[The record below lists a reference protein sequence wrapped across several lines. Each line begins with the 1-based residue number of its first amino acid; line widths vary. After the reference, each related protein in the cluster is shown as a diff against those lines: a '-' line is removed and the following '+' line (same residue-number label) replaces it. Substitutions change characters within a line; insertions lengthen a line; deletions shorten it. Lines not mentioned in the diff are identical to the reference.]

1 LANDPRDLD
10 EVVALGEGSTEGPS
24 LGVGVLNQ
32 SAEAEAPNN
41 IALAQQIRAWFAE
54 AWGHPMW
61 EKYRRDADEDM
72 GFYIGGDGQW
82 SYDGSLEDLNRIKK
96 LKKAHVSINHVQS
109 VVDVLTGFERQN
121 RYDLKA
127 SPMGDEDVDQANLF
141 SMLMKHE
148 QDKLDAPSVLSECFE
163 NGTIQGA
170 SCVFVGIDWSY
181 DPLFGDI
188 LIELLVPG
196 QDVLW
201 DPTVKKLDFSDGR
214 FVFRWRHATLEDL
227 CATYPEHAA
236 KLRAEV
242 EALDQ
247 GVRDTTVAGPPEV
260 LQQFDRKDGYGGV
273 LSHPLEAHGLQQ
285 MFYSGTEKKLMVVEC
300 WYRDFEEVAVVA
312 DKESGRIW
320 EIEKKKG
327 GPDPWTVAK
336 QTAAQDDERL
346 TAIRRKRRKIRM
358 ALCVPATYRVLEED
372 DSPYDNDSQHFPF
385 AAYIAKK
392 KQDVMYGVVRN
403 LKDPQ
408 RVENH
413 RESQALDILSRFGNI
428 RRIATENTLANPR
441 ELDDQWS
448 SKTLWVKS
456 GAQPPGWDVPPMGE
470 ILKAL
475 FTTGDRGK
483 LSVREVSGINTDL
496 LGIKGDDASGI
507 AIARRQAQGQTIS
520 TVFFD
525 NYRQMKRN
533 FGRRLAKRIQQV
545 YSYEK
550 TVRLTSPTGEGDIVL
565 KVNPAENKKRDEQG
579 RLQEAGSLGMREQEG
594 NEPGL
599 SRPKVLRDVSSLDY
613 DILIAETPATPT
625 MRSMALLALL
635 EIIGKVPGIAPAL
648 MDIIVDLSDIP
659 DRDRVKQR
667 VMAMMKAQGL
677 IPPEPGDTPPGQP
690 GPGGPPPGGGP
701 SGTPPPDA
709 APGPSGGSL
718 GPPPGAPAGGPLPM
732 AGPGGQP
739 SGTPPMPVNP

>member
-1 LANDPRDLD
+1 MAKDRGLEQMADAEFSSP
-10 EVVALGEGSTEGPS
+10 TGPS
-24 LGVGVLNQ
+24 AGVGVLNQ
-32 SAEAEAPNN
+32 SAEIEAPNN
-41 IALAQQIRAWFAE
+41 IALARQIRSWFAE

-61 EKYRRDADEDM
+61 DKYRREAEEDM

-82 SYDGSLEDLNRIKK
+82 SMNGSLEDLARIKK
-96 LKKAHVSINHVQS
+96 DRRAHVSINHVQS

-127 SPMGDEDVDQANLF
+127 APMGDEDVDQANLF

-148 QDKLDAPSVLSECFE
+148 QDKLDAASVLSECFE

-170 SCVFVGIDWSY
+170 SCVFVGVDYSY

-188 LIELLVPG
+188 LIELLMPG
-196 QDVLW
+196 VDVLW
-201 DPTVKKLDFSDGR
+201 DPMVKKLDFSDGR
-214 FVFRWRHATLEDL
+214 YIFRWRYAALEDM
-227 CATYPEHAA
+227 CASYPEHAA
-236 KLRAEV
+236 LLRAEV
-242 EALDQ
+242 EALDT
-247 GVRDTTVAGPPEV
+247 RRTDTTMSGPPEV

-273 LSHPLEAHGLQQ
+273 LSHPLEAHGLDT
-285 MFYSGTEKKLMVVEC
+285 MFYSGTEQKLMVVEC
-300 WYRDFEEVAVVA
+300 WYRDYEDVAVVA
-312 DKESGRIW
+312 DKESGKIW
-320 EIEKKKG
+320 EIEKKED
-327 GPDPWTVAK
+327 GPDPWRVAK
-336 QTAAQDDERL
+336 ETAAEDPDRL

-372 DSPYDNDSQHFPF
+372 DTPYDNDSQHYPF

-392 KQDVMYGVVRN
+392 KQDTMYGVVRN

-408 RVENH
+408 RIENH
-413 RESQALDILSRFGNI
+413 RESQALDMLARFGNL
-428 RRIATENTLANPR
+428 RRIATENTFVNPK

-448 SKTLWVKS
+448 SKTLWIKS
-456 GAQPPGWDVPPMGE
+456 GAQPPGWDVPPLGE
-470 ILKAL
+470 LLKAL

-483 LSVREVSGINTDL
+483 MSVREVSGINTDL
-496 LGIKGDDASGI
+496 LGVKGDDSSGI

-565 KVNPAENKKRDEQG
+565 KVNPAENKRRDPEG

-594 NEPGL
+594 ANVGL
-599 SRPKVLRDVSSLDY
+599 SKPKVLRDVSSLDY
-613 DILIAETPATPT
+613 DILIAETPATPS

-677 IPPEPGDTPPGQP
+677 IPPEPGEMPPGAPGAPP
-690 GPGGPPPGGGP
+690 GPGGAP
-701 SGTPPPDA
+701 SGTPPPE
-709 APGPSGGSL
+709 GGGGGAL
-718 GPPPGAPAGGPLPM
+718 GPPPGAPAAGPLPM
-732 AGPGGQP
+732 AGPGGGP
-739 SGTPPMPVNP
+739 SGAPPPMPVNP

>member
-1 LANDPRDLD
+1 MTTDRGLQQMADAAVGATD
-10 EVVALGEGSTEGPS
+10 GPS

-32 SAEAEAPNN
+32 SAGFEAPNN
-41 IALAQQIRAWFAE
+41 LALAQQIRAWFAE

-61 EKYRRDADEDM
+61 AGYRRESEEDM
-72 GFYIGGDGQW
+72 GFYIGGDAQW
-82 SYDGSLEDLNRIKK
+82 SIDGSLEDLTRIKRDRR
-96 LKKAHVSINHVQS
+96 AHVSINHVQS

-127 SPMGDEDVDQANLF
+127 APMGDEDVDQANLF

-148 QDKLDAPSVLSECFE
+148 QDKLDAASVLSECFE

-170 SCVFVGIDWSY
+170 SCVFIGVDYSY

-188 LIELLVPG
+188 LIELLMPG
-196 QDVLW
+196 VDVLW
-201 DPTVKKLDFSDGR
+201 DPMVKKLDFSDGR
-214 FVFRWRHATLEDL
+214 FIFRWRHATLEDL

-242 EALDQ
+242 EALDSTRQ
-247 GVRDTTVAGPPEV
+247 DTTLTGPSEP

-273 LSHPLEAHGLQQ
+273 LSHPLEAHGLDTL
-285 MFYSGTEKKLMVVEC
+285 FYSGTEKKLMVVEC
-300 WYRDFEEVAVVA
+300 WYRDYEDVAVVA
-312 DKESGRIW
+312 DKESGKIW
-320 EIEKKKG
+320 EIEKKED
-327 GPDPWTVAK
+327 GPDPWRVARD
-336 QTAAQDDERL
+336 TAAEDPERL

-372 DSPYDNDSQHFPF
+372 DTPYDNDSQHYPF

-413 RESQALDILSRFGNI
+413 RESQALDVLARFGNL
-428 RRIATENTLANPR
+428 RRIATENTFVNPK

-448 SKTLWVKS
+448 AKTLWIKN
-456 GAQPPGWDVPPMGE
+456 GAQPPAWDVPPLGE
-470 ILKAL
+470 LLKAL

-483 LSVREVSGINTDL
+483 MSVREVSGINTDL
-496 LGIKGDDASGI
+496 LGVKGDDSSGI

-565 KVNPAENKKRDEQG
+565 KVNPAENKKRDPEG
-579 RLQEAGSLGMREQEG
+579 RLQEAGALGMREQEG
-594 NEPGL
+594 AATGL

-613 DILIAETPATPT
+613 DILIAETPATPS

-677 IPPEPGDTPPGQP
+677 IPPEPGDMPPGAPGTPP
-690 GPGGPPPGGGP
+690 GPGGAP
-701 SGTPPPDA
+701 SGTPPPE
-709 APGPSGGSL
+709 PGGGAL
-718 GPPPGAPAGGPLPM
+718 GPPPGVPAAGPLPM
-732 AGPGGQP
+732 AGPGGGP
-739 SGTPPMPVNP
+739 SGAPPPMPVNP

>member
-1 LANDPRDLD
+1 MADSRDLD
-10 EVVALGEGSTEGPS
+10 EVVALGEGSTEGPG

-32 SAEAEAPNN
+32 SAAVEAPNN
-41 IALAQQIRAWFAE
+41 IALAQQVRAWFAE
-54 AWGHPMW
+54 AWGHPLW
-61 EKYRRDADEDM
+61 EKYRRESEEDM

-82 SYDGSLEDLNRIKK
+82 SIDGSLADLTRIKK
-96 LKKAHVSINHVQS
+96 MQKAHVSINHVQS

-127 SPMGDEDVDQANLF
+127 APMGDEDVEQANLF

-148 QDKLDAPSVLSECFE
+148 QDKLDAASVLSECFE

-196 QDVLW
+196 VDVLW
-201 DPTVKKLDFSDGR
+201 DPMCKKLDFSDGR
-214 FVFRWRHATLEDL
+214 FIFRWRYATLEDL
-227 CATYPEHAA
+227 EATYPEHAA
-236 KLRAEV
+236 KLKAEV

-247 GVRDTTVAGPPEV
+247 GTRDATVAGPPEV

-273 LSHPLEAHGLQQ
+273 LSHPVEARGIQQ

-300 WYRDFEEVAVVA
+300 WYRDYENVAVVA
-312 DKESGRIW
+312 DKESGKIW

-327 GPDPWTVAK
+327 GPDPWSVAK
-336 QTAAQDDERL
+336 ETAAEDPERL
-346 TAIRRKRRKIRM
+346 TAIRRKRRVIRM
-358 ALCVPATYRVLEED
+358 ALCVPATYRVLEEAD
-372 DSPYDNDSQHFPF
+372 TPYDNDSQHFPF

-392 KQDVMYGVVRN
+392 KQDTMYGVVRN

-413 RESQALDILSRFGNI
+413 RESQALDILARFGNI
-428 RRIATENTLANPR
+428 RRVAIENTLANPR

-448 SKTLWVKS
+448 AKTLWIKS
-456 GAQPPGWDVPPMGE
+456 GAQPPAWDVPPMGE
-470 ILKAL
+470 MLKAL

-496 LGIKGDDASGI
+496 LGLKGDDSSGI

-565 KVNPAENKKRDEQG
+565 KVNPVENKKRDEEG
-579 RLQEAGSLGMREQEG
+579 RLQEAGSLGMRDQESQ
-594 NEPGL
+594 PTGL
-599 SRPKVLRDVSSLDY
+599 SRPKVLRDVSSLEY
-613 DILIAETPATPT
+613 DILIAETPATPS

-648 MDIIVDLSDIP
+648 MDIIIDLSDIP

-667 VMAMMKAQGL
+667 VVAMMKAQGL
-677 IPPEPGDTPPGQP
+677 IPPEPGDTPPGAP
-690 GPGGPPPGGGP
+690 GPGGPAPGGGP
-701 SGTPPPDA
+701 TGTPPPE
-709 APGPSGGSL
+709 PGGAL
-718 GPPPGAPAGGPLPM
+718 GPPPGAPPAGPLPT

-739 SGTPPMPVNP
+739 SGAPPPMPVT